1 MTDRSKFEQMLEYLI
16 SEEQEKAK
24 EIFHQLVVEK
34 SREIYETI
42 LAEDF
47 NEEADKDEDDV
58 EEGMEV
64 TFRET
69 DDEDGEMEAAGDM
82 DMMGGDDMDPMGGDD
97 DGEVGGDATDDF
109 MGDLE
114 GGDEEGDDSEGEG
127 DIEDRVMDLE
137 DALDELRA
145 EFEKELGGGEE
156 DMGDDDMG
164 ADDDM
169 GDEEGEEDDE
179 EEIKDSFDVSDN
191 FMREYIE
198 KVTGGHG
205 AEKKSS
211 GDNGDNVRSPIA
223 GKNDMGGT
231 TANIVKGGEA
241 GGKGVQSGLLKP
253 NTKEE
258 NFGNINVPGGNAGK
272 TAFKKKEPGHGAER
286 KGSGDNGD
294 KSAGSP
300 INGVRSRAK

>member
-1 MTDRSKFEQMLEYLI
+1 
-16 SEEQEKAK
+16 
-24 EIFHQLVVEK
+24 
-34 SREIYETI
+34 
-42 LAEDF
+42 
-47 NEEADKDEDDV
+47 
-58 EEGMEV
+58 
-64 TFRET
+64 
-69 DDEDGEMEAAGDM
+69 M
-82 DMMGGDDMDPMGGDD
+82 DMMGGDDDMDPMGGDD

-145 EFEKELGGGEE
+145 EFEKELGGGDDE
-156 DMGDDDMG
+156 MGADDMG
-164 ADDDM
+164 ADDDI

-198 KVTGGHG
+198 KVTAGHG
-205 AEKKSS
+205 AERKGSG
-211 GDNGDNVRSPIA
+211 GDNGANTKSVIDNM
-223 GKNDMGGT
+223 KNDMGGT
-231 TANIVKGGEA
+231 TANFARGGEP

-294 KSAGSP
+294 KGAGSP

>member
-34 SREIYETI
+34 SRQIYESI
-42 LAEDF
+42 LEEDF
-47 NEEADKDEDDV
+47 QEEEV

-69 DDEDGEMEAAGDM
+69 DDEDPEMEAADDEM
-82 DMMGGDDMDPMGGDD
+82 DMMGGDDDGDI
-97 DGEVGGDATDDF
+97 GGDATDDF

-114 GGDEEGDDSEGEG
+114 GDDEEGMDGAEGEG
-127 DIEDRVMDLE
+127 DIEDRVVDLE
-137 DALDELRA
+137 DALDDLRA
-145 EFEKELGGGEE
+145 EFEQMMSDDDGEE
-156 DMGDDDMG
+156 TDDSMDDEEP
-164 ADDDM
+164 ADD
-169 GDEEGEEDDE
+169 EEEPEEE
-179 EEIKDSFDVSDN
+179 PEEIKDSFDVSDN

-231 TANIVKGGEA
+231 TANIAKGGEM

-258 NFGNINVPGGNAGK
+258 NFGNINVPGGKAGK
-272 TAFKKKEPGHGAER
+272 TAFKKREPGHGAER

-300 INGVRSRAK
+300 INGAPRRAK

>member
-16 SEEQEKAK
+16 SEEEDKAK

-47 NEEADKDEDDV
+47 QQDEEVDESKDEDEDEDQV
-58 EEGMEV
+58 DESS
-64 TFRET
+64 
-69 DDEDGEMEAAGDM
+69 DDEEVDENYSFE
-82 DMMGGDDMDPMGGDD
+82 GDDDEEDLEGGDD
-97 DGEVGGDATDDF
+97 DGDVGGDATDDF

-114 GGDEEGDDSEGEG
+114 GGDDDSEGGEG

-137 DALDELRA
+137 DALDDLRA
-145 EFEKELGGGEE
+145 EFETMMG
-156 DMGDDDMG
+156 GDDDEMG
-164 ADDDM
+164 MDDM
-169 GDEEGEEDDE
+169 GGDDMGGDDMGGDDMGMDMDEPV
-179 EEIKDSFDVSDN
+179 KDSFDVSDN

-198 KVTGGHG
+198 KVTNPKHG
-205 AEKKSS
+205 DDGVNNKSIVAKA
-211 GDNGDNVRSPIA
+211 NN
-223 GKNDMGGT
+223 MGGT
-231 TANIVKGGEA
+231 TANIAKGGEA
-241 GGKGVQSGLLKP
+241 KGEGTKGGLANPAS
-253 NTKEE
+253 KEE

-300 INGVRSRAK
+300 INGAPKRAK